1 MKTFNDYLEE
11 GKITSTLVKGL
22 GLMLRN
28 KLSRKIQ
35 EGKSGK
41 TSFQKMDSIMD
52 ALGIVN
58 IVMIL
63 WKIKKLLMKSIIVRD
78 SNVHADGILAN
89 KKQGINQMR
98 ERKIENF
105 VSGIWTQRNWWTKK
119 LRNFD

>member
-41 TSFQKMDSIMD
+41 TSFQKMDSLMD
-52 ALGIVN
+52 ALIGSMSLMN
-58 IVMIL
+58 IAMEDKEIP
-63 WKIKKLLMKSIIVRD
+63 
-78 SNVHADGILAN
+78 
-89 KKQGINQMR
+89 
-98 ERKIENF
+98 
-105 VSGIWTQRNWWTKK
+105 
-119 LRNFD
+119 

>member
-41 TSFQKMDSIMD
+41 SSFQKMDSIMD
-52 ALGIVN
+52 ALGIVGSMSLMN
-58 IVMIL
+58 IAMED
-63 WKIKKLLMKSIIVRD
+63 KGDSLMSKSIIVRGLIEQF
-78 SNVHADGILAN
+78 HADGILT
-89 KKQGINQMR
+89 KQ
-98 ERKIENF
+98 E
-105 VSGIWTQRNWWTKK
+105 TKELIK
-119 LRNFD
+119 